1 MYGFLPLFPS
11 PAIPNPSSKMSILLL
26 NYPSHPPYLSILV
39 TTILPKPPS
48 PLSRKITASL
58 LIRLPLLC
66 PFPSNLMFI
75 SEWSFQNVDLVIL
88 PSCLQLVITYFAF
101 EIQTELVNMVFSP
114 FHIWPLPI
122 PQPYSSVLQ
131 SQELSEPVDCIRL
144 SPVTGLCPCWHLC
157 LEHSVLCSSL
167 NLYFYF
173 ISLFKGH
180 FFWEPILTSLN
191 RFILLSHPI
200 VPY

>member
-11 PAIPNPSSKMSILLL
+11 PAIPNPSSKMSTLLL

-66 PFPSNLMFI
+66 PFSSNLMFI

-88 PSCLQLVITYFAF
+88 PSCLRLVITYFALRSR
-101 EIQTELVNMVFSP
+101 QNWLTWASAPSMSDLYP
-114 FHIWPLPI
+114 FLSLI
-122 PQPYSSVLQ
+122 P
-131 SQELSEPVDCIRL
+131 
-144 SPVTGLCPCWHLC
+144 
-157 LEHSVLCSSL
+157 LCSSHRNYL
-167 NLYFYF
+167 SLLTASDSPLSQGFVPAGTSAWNTLSYALHLIY
-173 ISLFKGH
+173 ISTSSLFSRV
-180 FFWEPILTSLN
+180 TSSGSL
-191 RFILLSHPI
+191 FGPLWTGLSSCHIP
-200 VPY
+200 